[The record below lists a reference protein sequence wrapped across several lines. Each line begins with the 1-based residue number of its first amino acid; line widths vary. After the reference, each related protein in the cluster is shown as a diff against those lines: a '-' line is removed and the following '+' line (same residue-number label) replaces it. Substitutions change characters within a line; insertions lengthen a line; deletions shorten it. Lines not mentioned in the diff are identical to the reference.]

1 MPPHRRLHTALLSTF
16 VLSTSLVAAC
26 ATARTVDVDRPAGE
40 PRARVTLAPLAEDDT
55 VRLVPQAIEPMLPSA
70 DRLARV
76 IEARLGERAT
86 VDVSFC
92 VSPAG
97 RVVKAELAR
106 SSSLPFFDQAVM
118 TDIVQ
123 WQFVAQPGPAH
134 LRTCQAATII
144 YYPRS

>member
-1 MPPHRRLHTALLSTF
+1 MPSHRTLYTTL
-16 VLSTSLVAAC
+16 LSTSLVAAC
-26 ATARTVDVDRPAGE
+26 ATTRTVDVDRAGE
-40 PRARVTLAPLAEDDT
+40 PRARVTLAPLVADDT

-97 RVVKAELAR
+97 RVVSAELAR
-106 SSSLPFFDQAVM
+106 SSSVPFFDQAVM

-123 WQFVAQPGPAH
+123 WQFVAQPGPDNV
-134 LRTCQAATII
+134 RTCQAATIV